1 MPEVLCPEDG
11 KHVIL
16 IEHHTAGVGV
26 RDDVEL
32 RVIPVGL
39 KVDLSRPR
47 TRMFPPTLLLG
58 GFAAR

>member
-1 MPEVLCPEDG
+1 MCEVLSPEDG

-16 IEHHTAGVGV
+16 IEHHTAGIWV

-32 RVIPVGL
+32 RVILVGL
-39 KVDLSRPR
+39 KVDLSGPG

-58 GFAAR
+58 GFAVR